1 MQKLKLNSSAAF
13 RPAWTFIRS
22 TVAKGNAMNEATIPT
37 WNLLPSLGFRPDST
51 VHFSEIHPGLSLDF
65 GNLKLSAAALISP
78 YSGEIVS
85 FSGVLATPGTLADVH
100 FEMPRDVESLRQC
113 AAWIVWNLD
122 QHSDR
127 RFKPA
132 RPVGWVE
139 EARANRKL
147 LPWYKSRA
155 EYEVRPSCLVERKW
169 LRLALKTLAE
179 QLTLL
184 ADDVDV
190 VFGFDGS
197 VLSIRCDGKVIA
209 LAGEGSPWTVRFKV
223 AAGTLRRLPKRLMG
237 GRVGLS
243 IWQSHL
249 SLGSWLYAGSPEGFS
264 TTDPSR
270 IQ

>member
-1 MQKLKLNSSAAF
+1 MQKLTLNSSAAF

-22 TVAKGNAMNEATIPT
+22 TLVKGNTMNEATIPT

-51 VHFSEIHPGLSLDF
+51 VHFSEVHPGLSLDF

-122 QHSDR
+122 QNSGGP
-127 RFKPA
+127 FKPA

-139 EARANRKL
+139 EARANRQL

-155 EYEVRPSCLVERKW
+155 EYEARPSCLVERKW
-169 LRLALKTLAE
+169 LRLALNTLAE
-179 QLTLL
+179 HVTSLPDN
-184 ADDVDV
+184 AAVI
-190 VFGFDGS
+190 FGFDGS
-197 VLSIRCDGKVIA
+197 VLSIDCKGKLIV
-209 LAGEGSPWTVRFKV
+209 LAGQGPPWTIRFKV
-223 AAGTLRRLPKRLMG
+223 AASALRCLPRRLREE
-237 GRVGLS
+237 RVELS
-243 IWQSHL
+243 IWQSYL
-249 SLGSWLYAGSPEGFS
+249 RLGSWLYEGAPEGFC